1 MNKWVETK
9 VFDQGELEV
18 FYKGLGK
25 NLEGYVNMS
34 DDGVEIFDELKKWE
48 DLHNGKN
55 FILEAGFSDHQKSI
69 KINFINGKFYVL
81 EVDLS
86 QIPSEYKNENCFL
99 VRGDSRIAKITQVWE
114 DMKNQEC
121 LGFESLEL
129 KYLFFSGFGV
139 RGNNGK

>member
-55 FILEAGFSDHQKSI
+55 FILEAGFSDHQKVLRLTLLME
-69 KINFINGKFYVL
+69 NF
-81 EVDLS
+81 
-86 QIPSEYKNENCFL
+86 
-99 VRGDSRIAKITQVWE
+99 
-114 DMKNQEC
+114 MC
-121 LGFESLEL
+121 L
-129 KYLFFSGFGV
+129 
-139 RGNNGK
+139 RWI

>member
-1 MNKWVETK
+1 M
-9 VFDQGELEV
+9 
-18 FYKGLGK
+18 
-25 NLEGYVNMS
+25 
-34 DDGVEIFDELKKWE
+34 
-48 DLHNGKN
+48 
-55 FILEAGFSDHQKSI
+55 
-69 KINFINGKFYVL
+69 L

-99 VRGDSRIAKITQVWE
+99 VRGDSRMAKITQVWE
-114 DMKNQEC
+114 DVKNQEC

>member
-1 MNKWVETK
+1 MSKWVESK
-9 VFDQGELEV
+9 IFNKDELEA
-18 FYKGLGK
+18 FYKGLD
-25 NLEGYVNMS
+25 NRLEGYVNMS
-34 DDGVEIFDELKKWE
+34 DKGVETFEKLREWE

-99 VRGDSRIAKITQVWE
+99 VRGDNKVAKITQVWE
-114 DMKNQEC
+114 DVKNQEC

-129 KYLFFSGFGV
+129 KYLFFSGFDV
-139 RGNNGK
+139 RGSNGK

>member
-1 MNKWVETK
+1 MENKGIFGKT
-9 VFDQGELEV
+9 
-18 FYKGLGK
+18 YKAPRREK
-25 NLEGYVNMS
+25 E
-34 DDGVEIFDELKKWE
+34 VEITAQAPYRF
-48 DLHNGKN
+48 
-55 FILEAGFSDHQKSI
+55 I

-114 DMKNQEC
+114 DVKNQEC